1 MTLNNSTLFLDACFL
16 AVTVASKPLL
26 LVMSCF
32 RFLFKIGSDESSL
45 SQKEGIPHRAEAE
58 NLWVR
63 QLGAGVGGW
72 GGEMLAGNVPALRR
86 LRQEVEI

>member
-16 AVTVASKPLL
+16 ALTAASKPLL

-32 RFLFKIGSDESSL
+32 RFLFKIGNDESSL
-45 SQKEGIPHRAEAE
+45 SQKEGIPRRAEAE

-63 QLGAGVGGW
+63 QLAGGGASWQCPSTQEAETGG
-72 GGEMLAGNVPALRR
+72 
-86 LRQEVEI
+86 